1 MGASAAGELSAPAAS
16 PVHQSA
22 AGVAAASGAV
32 ETTLPPGWV
41 EKFDPK
47 RNKPYY
53 VNAEKRVTQWVR
65 PAAEVAPAA
74 QSTAALDS
82 IKALASDAAV
92 SDLAEGW
99 VEKFDAKKQKPY
111 YVNAAQRKTQWIR
124 PISASAPVGVAAA
137 EEHVGASAAGELSAP
152 AASPMN
158 RSAADVAA
166 AAGDTESELPDGWVE
181 KFDAK
186 KQKPYYVNAT
196 KRITQWIR
204 PIKQVDARAPP
215 QALER
220 LTGLVIPTSESSL
233 PLGWVEKFDD
243 TQHHRPYYVNA
254 GKQITQWVRPIAS
267 SAAIRDVVDS
277 TTETSSGTSSD
288 GVSAAAASVADASKP
303 DKSQARAMR
312 RAGKKVVRSN
322 EERRESLRKA
332 HGHDKSGLW
341 TDVAQ
346 AHKVRWTRPKR
357 RADQTYA
364 SILLCDDAR
373 EDVEDLLDQM
383 FTAGDKAGSGV
394 LTNMGLNSMVRRRA
408 KGGRLHGNL
417 FAQMH
422 LSKQL
427 DPDDAHAITREMFV
441 KGMLQIMKEDPN
453 GAVAEWIWLEF
464 DNMEEASTDTED
476 RSGTDSDAN

>member
-1 MGASAAGELSAPAAS
+1 
-16 PVHQSA
+16 
-22 AGVAAASGAV
+22 
-32 ETTLPPGWV
+32 
-41 EKFDPK
+41 
-47 RNKPYY
+47 
-53 VNAEKRVTQWVR
+53 
-65 PAAEVAPAA
+65 
-74 QSTAALDS
+74 
-82 IKALASDAAV
+82 
-92 SDLAEGW
+92 
-99 VEKFDAKKQKPY
+99 
-111 YVNAAQRKTQWIR
+111 
-124 PISASAPVGVAAA
+124 
-137 EEHVGASAAGELSAP
+137 
-152 AASPMN
+152 
-158 RSAADVAA
+158 
-166 AAGDTESELPDGWVE
+166 
-181 KFDAK
+181 
-186 KQKPYYVNAT
+186 
-196 KRITQWIR
+196 
-204 PIKQVDARAPP
+204 
-215 QALER
+215 
-220 LTGLVIPTSESSL
+220 
-233 PLGWVEKFDD
+233 
-243 TQHHRPYYVNA
+243 
-254 GKQITQWVRPIAS
+254 
-267 SAAIRDVVDS
+267 
-277 TTETSSGTSSD
+277 
-288 GVSAAAASVADASKP
+288 
-303 DKSQARAMR
+303 MR
-312 RAGKKVVRSN
+312 RAGKKEVRSN